1 VEFLDNPAVD
11 VLLNT
16 GTNAA
21 AARTAIARA
30 MASAIIEDLVN
41 P

>member
-1 VEFLDNPAVD
+1 MDNPAVD

-16 GTNAA
+16 GTNAV

-30 MASAIIEDLVN
+30 MAGAIIDD
-41 P
+41 